1 MKCGK
6 QQESFRVMKKC
17 VPVIFLVSILICLFS
32 CDLWY
37 QDWKGYMEHWSGSVQ
52 VSDVSVQASP
62 EIQKN
67 SSGVD
72 TIATYATVEALVNI
86 INPENYSLDGR
97 VGLGA
102 ESHCSVRIAGT
113 AGTAVFPLTTITSLS
128 SSSMEVQIAPLAQIN
143 NTESLAV
150 EHTNFTVTFV
160 PTRVE
165 NAIDAEES
173 HTITL
178 RYNTPPRAP
187 LEVVY
192 DSSQQKLAWLD
203 STSWDVVQGSS
214 TSLDDLIFW
223 AWPSGITEPTHPDY
237 VERFEVYEDGE
248 PFASAVASDFLM
260 SKESALQSYIPQE
273 IKAAG
278 YDIYCSL
285 GTSGKTITV
294 CAVDNEGV
302 RSQMATSG
310 IAPHKVI
317 LDANGGLFSTSGNSS
332 AEVYKAEG
340 RLMYETDLDVPS
352 RAGYSFSGWNAID
365 GSLVSFP
372 FSVDQPMT
380 LTAQWLLDT
389 DVDGKY
395 IVNDE
400 TALFWIAEQLEEG
413 TISKFDIKLTDD
425 IVIPPDTWKPIS
437 VIESSVDGQGHSIT
451 LTEDF
456 TDSEGERFGLFG
468 HFNYGTVEN
477 LVLKGS
483 ITAQVEPGE
492 AGVGAVSGT
501 AYRTTLRNVMS
512 EMTIINNGTGSAG
525 GLVGYFG
532 GGDAT
537 ALIENCA
544 VYADITNPNGNAGGL
559 VGATWGGNQW
569 WSIRSSIYMGTI
581 TGSIKGAIIGHQGT
595 VGGNTAYM
603 SDIWYYEKGGLSS
616 DIGKMTGAVSISGAR
631 GVKKTED
638 EIKNDGATILGSAW
652 ELKSGGNY
660 PTLIQP

>member
-6 QQESFRVMKKC
+6 LIEYFRLMKKN
-17 VPVIFLVSILICLFS
+17 VFVLSLVSILMCLLG

-37 QDWKGYMEHWSGSVQ
+37 QDWKGYMEHWSGNVQ

-62 EIQKN
+62 EMQKN
-67 SSGVD
+67 SSGID
-72 TIATYATVEALVNI
+72 TISSYATVVATVNI
-86 INPENYSLDGR
+86 SNPANYSLDNG
-97 VGLGA
+97 VGLGS
-102 ESHCSVRIAGT
+102 ESLRSVRIAGA
-113 AGTAVFPLTTITSLS
+113 AGSSVFPLVNITSCS
-128 SSSMEVQIAPLAQIN
+128 STSMEVQIAPLAQGN
-143 NTESLAV
+143 ATGNLSL
-150 EHTNFTVTFV
+150 EHTNFTVTFI
-160 PTRVE
+160 PTRTE
-165 NAIDAEES
+165 NGYSATDS
-173 HTITL
+173 RTITL
-178 RYNTPPRAP
+178 RYNTPPRSP
-187 LEVVY
+187 MELVY
-192 DSSQQKLAWLD
+192 DTNQQKLTWLN
-203 STSWDVVQGSS
+203 SNSWDIVQG
-214 TSLDDLIFW
+214 TGTALDDLIFW

-237 VERFEVYEDGE
+237 VEKFEVYEDGE
-248 PFASAVASDFLM
+248 LFDSATAADFLM
-260 SKESALQSYIPQE
+260 SNESTLQSYIPQE

-310 IAPHKVI
+310 IAPHKII
-317 LDANGGLFSTSGNSS
+317 LDTNGGLFSSGSNS
-332 AEVYKAEG
+332 AEIYKAHG
-340 RLMYETDLDVPS
+340 SLIYEADLDVPS
-352 RAGYSFSGWNAID
+352 RTGYSFAGWRSSID
-365 GSLVSFP
+365 KSAGFP
-372 FSVDQPMT
+372 LSVDQPMT
-380 LTAQWLLDT
+380 LVAQWNLNQ

-395 IVNDE
+395 IVTDHE
-400 TALFWIAEQLEEG
+400 ALFWIAEQLEDG
-413 TISKFDIKLTDD
+413 AITKFDLKLTAD
-425 IVIPPDTWKPIS
+425 IVIPSNTWEPIS
-437 VIESSVDGQGHSIT
+437 VIESSVDGQGYSIT
-451 LTEDF
+451 LEENF
-456 TDSEGERFGLFG
+456 IDSEGERFGLFG

-512 EMTIINNGTGSAG
+512 EVKIINTGTGSAG

-544 VYADITNPNGNAGGL
+544 VYADVTSTNGNAGGL

-569 WSIRSSIYMGTI
+569 WSIRSSIYMGNI
-581 TGSIKGAIIGHQGT
+581 TGSTKGAIIGSQGT

-603 SDIWYYEKGGLSS
+603 SDIWYCERGGLST
-616 DIGKMTGAVSISGAR
+616 DIGAMPGAVSISGSR
-631 GVKKTED
+631 GIKKTAE
-638 EIKNDGATILGSAW
+638 EIKNDGVTILGSAW

-660 PTLIQP
+660 PTLKQP